1 MTYIQ
6 QPKQAPQV
14 FVYTY
19 TSMHIASSNSNTK
32 WLCFAVGEI
41 ASKNSEHFLFW
52 LANVE
57 ADDIKN
63 NPVSNKLTT

>member
-1 MTYIQ
+1 M
-6 QPKQAPQV
+6 
-14 FVYTY
+14 YTY

-41 ASKNSEHFLFW
+41 ASENGEHFLFW

-57 ADDIKN
+57 ADDIK
-63 NPVSNKLTT
+63 TIQ